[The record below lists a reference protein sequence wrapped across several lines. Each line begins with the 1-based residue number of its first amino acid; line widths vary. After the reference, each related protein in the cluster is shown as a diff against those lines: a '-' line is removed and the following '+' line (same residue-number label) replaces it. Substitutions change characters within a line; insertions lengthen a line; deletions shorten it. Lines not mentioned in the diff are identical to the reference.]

1 MKSVDELIRY
11 LKEDETIQAYKALEE
26 KIHSSEKYQAM
37 YNDLL
42 DKQKAMVNAENKY
55 KDMYPSKKRIYLDA
69 LDTIQNE
76 PIIHQYLMM
85 QEEVNEKIQT
95 ITTTI
100 EAAINK
106 PFIKK

>member
-1 MKSVDELIRY
+1 MKSVDELIEY
-11 LKEDETIQAYKALEE
+11 LKKDETIKAYRNLEK
-26 KIHSSEKYQAM
+26 KIQSSEKYQTM

-42 DKQKAMVNAENKY
+42 DKQKAMVNAEVKY
-55 KDMYPSKKRIYLDA
+55 KKLYPAKKRIYLDA
-69 LDTIQNE
+69 LDKIQNE

-95 ITTTI
+95 ITATI

-106 PFIKK
+106 PFMK

>member
-1 MKSVDELIRY
+1 MKSVDELIKF
-11 LKEDETIQAYKALEE
+11 LKEDETIKAYKQLEN
-26 KIHSSEKYQAM
+26 KIQSSETYQAM

-42 DKQKAMVNAENKY
+42 DKQKAMVNAEVINK
-55 KDMYPSKKRIYLDA
+55 KLYPAKKRIYLDA
-69 LDTIQNE
+69 LDKIQNE

-95 ITTTI
+95 ITAII

-106 PFIKK
+106 PFMP